1 MQRIGGM
8 VYGNYQFGGYAHED
22 FGKANDSVFMNELH
36 EALSH
41 LHPHRHEQFHGRDF
55 EMGREHERMRREFD
69 PDDDLG
75 EFSRERDFYNFLM

>member
-1 MQRIGGM
+1 MI
-8 VYGNYQFGGYAHED
+8 YGNYQFGGYSHED

-41 LHPHRHEQFHGRDF
+41 LHPHRHEAWHVGDF
-55 EMGREHERMRREFD
+55 EHAAEHERMRREFD

-75 EFSRERDFYNFLM
+75 EFSSERAFDFLM

>member
-1 MQRIGGM
+1 M
-8 VYGNYQFGGYAHED
+8 VYGNYQFGGYSHED

-41 LHPHRHEQFHGRDF
+41 LHPHRHHVDF
-55 EMGREHERMRREFD
+55 DHSAEHERMRREFD

-75 EFSRERDFYNFLM
+75 EFTSEKDYYDFLM

>member
-1 MQRIGGM
+1 MI
-8 VYGNYQFGGYAHED
+8 YGNYQFGGYSHED

-41 LHPHRHEQFHGRDF
+41 LHPHRHAAAHPGDYEHAAA
-55 EMGREHERMRREFD
+55 HERMRREFD

-75 EFSRERDFYNFLM
+75 EFTDGNHYYDFLM

>member
-1 MQRIGGM
+1 MI
-8 VYGNYQFGGYAHED
+8 YGNYQFGGYSHED

-41 LHPHRHEQFHGRDF
+41 LHPHRHEAFHHGDP
-55 EMGREHERMRREFD
+55 EHAAEHERMRREFD

-75 EFSRERDFYNFLM
+75 EFSRGSDYSFLM

>member
-1 MQRIGGM
+1 MI
-8 VYGNYQFGGYAHED
+8 YGNYQFGGYSHED

-41 LHPHRHEQFHGRDF
+41 LHPHRHELAHGDP
-55 EMGREHERMRREFD
+55 EHEAEHERMRREFD

>member
-1 MQRIGGM
+1 M

-41 LHPHRHEQFHGRDF
+41 LHPHRHEQLHAA
-55 EMGREHERMRREFD
+55 EHKHVEKLERMHREFD
-69 PDDDLG
+69 PYDDLG
-75 EFSRERDFYNFLM
+75 EFND